1 MRPPTPS
8 RLTLLAV
15 ITMIGGATACARAP
29 RPAPPATAPTS
40 DAACPPVSQRPSL
53 VHVTEVAPALRE
65 DVRYATAD
73 NFTGAPLP
81 GYDAGAALL
90 RPAAAESLA
99 RVQRALESRGYGLLV
114 WDAYRPVR
122 ATLGMVEWAERTGNE
137 WVLDEGYVARR
148 SNHNRGNTVDLTVVS
163 LDTGLP
169 LDMGTAYDHFGV
181 ESHTANATGAV
192 LANRRVLLRAMEAEG
207 WQNYEQEWWHYTYPG
222 DDEFIDIPVGCYLSS
237 RTRAAAGVA
246 AMRMS
251 VITSAELMHQVQVA
265 PMMATR
271 RSILPADP

>member
-1 MRPPTPS
+1 MRSPTLS
-8 RLTLLAV
+8 RPTLLALL
-15 ITMIGGATACARAP
+15 TLIGGATGC
-29 RPAPPATAPTS
+29 ATAPAPVPS
-40 DAACPPVSQRPSL
+40 DPARATDACPPVSER
-53 VHVTEVAPALRE
+53 PALVRVTDIAPGVRE

-81 GYDAGAALL
+81 GYDAAAALL

-99 RVQRALESRGYGLLV
+99 RVQRGLESRGYGLLV

-148 SNHNRGNTVDLTVVS
+148 SNHNRGSTVDLTIVS
-163 LDTGLP
+163 LATGRP

-181 ESHTANATGAV
+181 ESHTANASGAV
-192 LANRRVLLRAMEAEG
+192 RESRRLLLDAMEAEG
-207 WQNYEQEWWHYTYPG
+207 WENYDQEWWHYTHSP
-222 DDEFIDIPVGCYLSS
+222 DHDFIDIPVGCYISG

-246 AMRMS
+246 AIRMS
-251 VITSAELMHQVQVA
+251 VTTTAELMHQMQVA
-265 PMMATR
+265 PMTNGSR
-271 RSILPADP
+271 KVR